1 MSTIGWVIYNGNL
14 PSSKFVDFA
23 RMLQEAAHRQNGKL
37 HIYKNNDLLSFLVSN
52 EFKILKNTPESLP
65 DYVIFID
72 KDIYLARQLESLG
85 IPVFNSSR
93 AIEISDDKIL
103 TYQELVKEEIP
114 IPSTIIAPKIFST
127 GTIEKNMLTQ
137 VIERLGLPLV
147 IKEAFGSFGEQ
158 VYLVHSEAELLEK
171 VEQLQGKPFLFQ
183 SFLKSSFGQDLRLQV
198 VGNHVVAAMKRT
210 SEQDFRANVT
220 SGGKMENYSPTTE
233 EKVLAIRAAKAIG
246 ADFAGV
252 DILFGPDDSR
262 YVCEVNSN
270 AHIRNLF
277 DCTGINAADYIVRHI
292 LRQIN

>member
-1 MSTIGWVIYNGNL
+1 
-14 PSSKFVDFA
+14 
-23 RMLQEAAHRQNGKL
+23 
-37 HIYKNNDLLSFLVSN
+37 
-52 EFKILKNTPESLP
+52 
-65 DYVIFID
+65 
-72 KDIYLARQLESLG
+72 
-85 IPVFNSSR
+85 
-93 AIEISDDKIL
+93 
-103 TYQELVKEEIP
+103 LVKEEIP

-171 VEQLQGKPFLFQ
+171 VEQLRGKPFLFQ